1 MKYKHIEQLTWLRGI
16 AAFLVIVAHSIRS
29 TEVQYSDTDVI
40 SRFPPMDF
48 FDLGSFGVALFFVL
62 SGCALWI
69 SNRRFD
75 NHRGIIKFYIKRL
88 FRIWPAF
95 FVSILLY
102 LAFIPVFE
110 YFYLN
115 EPRDLWIEFLAN
127 SEFSFANVLQYL
139 SLTSNLTG
147 PNNIINVAYWSLPVE
162 FQFYII
168 FPLLIAAIVFTR
180 TFGLIFIAIALYF
193 IGSLQLIEIDRY
205 EVFTLAFT
213 FCGGILI
220 GYLYTEKK
228 VNIHMS
234 MRLGIILLIF
244 LFILAAAVKNN
255 YFHLPKHIFYNKQL
269 NWNLYGL
276 LAILCVFVV
285 LYTKFDIKESFITRF
300 LKQYGEISYST
311 YLYHNIF
318 IGIAV
323 LLIINFDLYGDEKK
337 LFFTF
342 TFTLFFSY
350 FAAIYSY
357 QYIELPGIRIGKQLI
372 KKIQNIKMTS

>member
-16 AAFLVIVAHSIRS
+16 AAFLVIVAHSIDA
-29 TEVQYSDTDVI
+29 TKVKYSDSDVI
-40 SRFPPMDF
+40 SNFPPMNF
-48 FDLGSFGVALFFVL
+48 LDLGFFGVALFFVL

-75 NHRGIIKFYIKRL
+75 SHRGVIKFYIKRV

-102 LAFIPVFE
+102 LVFIQVFK
-110 YFYLN
+110 YFYLH
-115 EPRDLWIEFLAN
+115 EPRGLWIEFLAN
-127 SEFSFANVLQYL
+127 SDFSFANILQYL

-168 FPLLIAAIVFTR
+168 FPLLIAAILFAR
-180 TFGLIFIAIALYF
+180 TPGIIFIAIILYL
-193 IGSLQLIEIDRY
+193 IGAFQLIEIDRY

-213 FCGGILI
+213 FCGGVLI
-220 GYLYTEKK
+220 GYLYTEKR
-228 VNIHMS
+228 VNLQIG
-234 MRLGIILLIF
+234 MRFGIALLIS
-244 LFILAAAVKNN
+244 LFILAAAVRNN
-255 YFHLPKHIFYNKQL
+255 YFHLPKHIFYNQQL

-318 IGIAV
+318 VGISV
-323 LLIINFDLYGDEKK
+323 LIIVNTGLYGDEIK

-342 TFTLFFSY
+342 FLTLFFSY

-357 QYIELPGIRIGKQLI
+357 RYIELPGINLGRQLI
-372 KKIQNIKMTS
+372 KKIQKSQAI

>member
-16 AAFLVIVAHSIRS
+16 AAFLVIVAHSIDA
-29 TEVQYSDTDVI
+29 TKVKYSDSDVT

-48 FDLGSFGVALFFVL
+48 MGLGFFGVALFFVL

-75 NHRGIIKFYIKRL
+75 NHRGIIKFYIKRV

-95 FVSILLY
+95 FVSVLIY
-102 LAFIPVFE
+102 LVFIQIFQ
-110 YFYLN
+110 YFYLS
-115 EPRDLWIEFLAN
+115 EPRGLWIEFLAD
-127 SEFSFANVLQYL
+127 SDFSFINVLQYL

-147 PNNIINVAYWSLPVE
+147 PDNIMNVAYWSLPVE

-168 FPLLIAAIVFTR
+168 FPVLIAAILFTR
-180 TFGLIFIAIALYF
+180 ALGLIFIAIALYF

-228 VNIHMS
+228 VNIQMS
-234 MRLGIILLIF
+234 MRWGIILLIL
-244 LFILAAAVKNN
+244 LFTLAAAVKNN
-255 YFHLPKHIFYNKQL
+255 YFHLPKHIFYNQQL

-276 LAILCVFVV
+276 LAILSVFVV

-318 IGIAV
+318 VGASV
-323 LLIINFDLYGDEKK
+323 LIIVNTGLYGDEIK

-342 TFTLFFSY
+342 FLTLFFSY
-350 FAAIYSY
+350 FAALYSY
-357 QYIELPGIRIGKQLI
+357 RYIELPGINLGRQLI
-372 KKIQNIKMTS
+372 KKLQK

>member
-16 AAFLVIVAHSIRS
+16 AAFLVIVAHSIDA
-29 TEVQYSDTDVI
+29 TKVKYSDSDVT

-48 FDLGSFGVALFFVL
+48 LGLGFFGVALFFVL

-75 NHRGIIKFYIKRL
+75 NHRGIIKFYIKRV

-95 FVSILLY
+95 FVSVLIY
-102 LAFIPVFE
+102 LIFIQIFQ

-115 EPRDLWIEFLAN
+115 EPRGLWIEFLAN
-127 SEFSFANVLQYL
+127 SDFSFTDVLQYL

-147 PNNIINVAYWSLPVE
+147 PDNIMNVAYWSLPVE

-168 FPLLIAAIVFTR
+168 FPLLIAAILFAR
-180 TFGLIFIAIALYF
+180 AFGLILVAIALYF
-193 IGSLQLIEIDRY
+193 IGALQLIEIDRY

-228 VNIHMS
+228 INIQMS
-234 MRLGIILLIF
+234 MRWGIILLIL
-244 LFILAAAVKNN
+244 LFTLAAAVKNN
-255 YFHLPKHIFYNKQL
+255 YFHLPKHIFYNQQL

-276 LAILCVFVV
+276 LAILSVFVV

-318 IGIAV
+318 VGV
-323 LLIINFDLYGDEKK
+323 SVLIIVNTGLYGDEVK

-342 TFTLFFSY
+342 FLTLFFSY
-350 FAAIYSY
+350 FAALYSY
-357 QYIELPGIRIGKQLI
+357 RYIELPGINLGRQLI
-372 KKIQNIKMTS
+372 KKLQKSQIK

>member
-1 MKYKHIEQLTWLRGI
+1 MEYKHIEQLTWLRGI
-16 AAFLVIVAHSIRS
+16 AAFLVIVAHSIDATKVR
-29 TEVQYSDTDVI
+29 YSDTDTI

-48 FDLGSFGVALFFVL
+48 LGLGFFGVALFFVL

-75 NHRGIIKFYIKRL
+75 SHRGIIKFYIKRV

-95 FVSILLY
+95 FVSILIY
-102 LAFIPVFE
+102 LIFIKVFE

-115 EPRDLWIEFLAN
+115 EPRGLWIEFLNN
-127 SEFSFANVLQYL
+127 SDFSFTDIIQYL
-139 SLTSNLTG
+139 SLTFNLTG

-168 FPLLIAAIVFTR
+168 FPLLIASILFAR
-180 TFGLIFIAIALYF
+180 LFGLIFIAVALYF

-228 VNIHMS
+228 VTIQMS
-234 MRLGIILLIF
+234 MRSGIILLVL
-244 LFILAAAVKNN
+244 LFILAAAVRNN
-255 YFHLPKHIFYNKQL
+255 YFHLPKHIYYNQQL
-269 NWNLYGL
+269 SWNLYGF
-276 LAILCVFVV
+276 LAILSVFVV
-285 LYTKFDIKESFITRF
+285 LYTKFNIKESFVTRF

-318 IGIAV
+318 IGISV
-323 LLIINFDLYGDEKK
+323 LIIVNTGLYGDETK

-342 TFTLFFSY
+342 FLTLFFSY
-350 FAAIYSY
+350 FAALYSY
-357 QYIELPGIRIGKQLI
+357 RFIELPGINLGRQLI
-372 KKIQNIKMTS
+372 KKIQKSQIK